1 MITSSLVKEMDI
13 MDRVPSLISHS
24 KLGSVESCDISMA
37 AEHAIKNRDD
47 ATTGVIYVTAACNG
61 YHACAD
67 MCDALAP
74 EQCKTQRH
82 TAASRHIL
90 KLMRYSDQWLSHV
103 LRPNFCTPNVAS
115 KPLVV

>member
-61 YHACAD
+61 YHACDD
-67 MCDALAP
+67 MCNALAP
-74 EQCKTQRH
+74 EQCKT
-82 TAASRHIL
+82 TAHCSLKAHLEADEIL
-90 KLMRYSDQWLSHV
+90 ISG
-103 LRPNFCTPNVAS
+103 
-115 KPLVV
+115 